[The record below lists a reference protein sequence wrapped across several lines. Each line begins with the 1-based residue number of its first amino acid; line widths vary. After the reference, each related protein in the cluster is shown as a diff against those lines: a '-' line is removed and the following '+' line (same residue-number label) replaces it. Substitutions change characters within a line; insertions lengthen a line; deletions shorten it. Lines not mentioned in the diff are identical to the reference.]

1 MLRNQRP
8 LSMIWLAFFVIIAA
22 LTNTQIVSTET
33 KFTRTKPN
41 LFDPILSAN
50 AYIGRIKEDERI
62 VQLEP
67 RLYASDPDPSNTL
80 NGKICGYDLSLHK
93 HDDILDEITAN
104 IPFTIEI
111 INNQPILK
119 LKSNINTLDCEIKQT
134 YRLFIR
140 AFDCAPNDKRRY
152 SERSSLIIN
161 VDDINEYAPV
171 FTHNNYLFKLHQDQT
186 CDSSS
191 CRVEATDDDCA
202 NQDHHV
208 CNYEITTPNVPFT
221 IDSNGA
227 ISITKP
233 LNNHQ
238 YDFDVIAIDCY
249 SSNDS
254 SRKISQPARVT
265 FKIISSC
272 KPMITGIK

>member
-1 MLRNQRP
+1 
-8 LSMIWLAFFVIIAA
+8 
-22 LTNTQIVSTET
+22 VSTET

-80 NGKICGYDLSLHK
+80 NGLLPFFFFLIKNMFAHTGKICGYDLSLHK

-152 SERSSLIIN
+152 SERYVKTKIFL
-161 VDDINEYAPV
+161 
-171 FTHNNYLFKLHQDQT
+171 FGGTHLK
-186 CDSSS
+186 
-191 CRVEATDDDCA
+191 
-202 NQDHHV
+202 
-208 CNYEITTPNVPFT
+208 
-221 IDSNGA
+221 G
-227 ISITKP
+227 
-233 LNNHQ
+233 NHPT
-238 YDFDVIAIDCY
+238 V
-249 SSNDS
+249 
-254 SRKISQPARVT
+254 
-265 FKIISSC
+265 
-272 KPMITGIK
+272 